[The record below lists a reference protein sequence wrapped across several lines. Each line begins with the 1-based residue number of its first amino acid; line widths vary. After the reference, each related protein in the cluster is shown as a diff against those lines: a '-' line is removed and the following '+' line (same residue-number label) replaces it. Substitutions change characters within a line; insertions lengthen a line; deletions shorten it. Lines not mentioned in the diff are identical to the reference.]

1 MPLDIANH
9 NRREYEDQTEEE
21 EVADGLDNFTVRFKT
36 DLIEGYQAAHAD
48 KRVGLRRRAGDAPQS
63 CRAR

>member
-36 DLIEGYQAAHAD
+36 DLIESYQAAHAD
-48 KRVGLRRRAGDAPQS
+48 KRVGLHNHRQD
-63 CRAR
+63 

>member
-21 EVADGLDNFTVRFKT
+21 EVADGLYNFSVRFKT
-36 DLIEGYQAAHAD
+36 DSIKRYHAAHAD
-48 KRVGLRRRAGDAPQS
+48 KRVRLHHHRQD
-63 CRAR
+63 